1 MSDTETSPCKSGEPH
16 DFDPNEGGACI
27 ECGYMPEKTEGR
39 GVM

>member
-1 MSDTETSPCKSGEPH
+1 MNEPGEPTCKYGESH
-16 DFDPNEGGACI
+16 DFDPDEGGMCI